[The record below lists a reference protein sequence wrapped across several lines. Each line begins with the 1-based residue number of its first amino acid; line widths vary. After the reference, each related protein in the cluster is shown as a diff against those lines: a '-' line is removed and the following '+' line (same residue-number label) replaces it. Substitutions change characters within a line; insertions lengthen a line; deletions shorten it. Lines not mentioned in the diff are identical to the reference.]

1 MKKEII
7 NILTLS
13 KGRMKTQAEEV
24 FKRKKFKIIQESERS
39 LIGAIKG
46 YPNIRVLYMN
56 ATEIIEALGRGI
68 GDIGISGK
76 DLWQESEQS
85 IQSNI
90 GLAKEYNWGKS
101 DLVVAVD
108 NMWLDCVN
116 PTDLEDISY
125 EFYQKKK
132 RLMRC
137 ATKFKN
143 LAHEW
148 FNSKGI
154 TQYELIT
161 SLGATEGANKL
172 GTADL
177 IVDLSSTG
185 ETLRQNNLK
194 VIDTILSS
202 SACLFYSKRSIKKKG
217 IKKILKLLSKN

>member
-1 MKKEII
+1 MTKEMIT
-7 NILTLS
+7 ILTLS
-13 KGRMKTQAEEV
+13 KGRMKAEAERV
-24 FKRKKFKIIQESERS
+24 FKKNQLRIIRESERS
-39 LIGAIKG
+39 LNGFIKG
-46 YPNIRVLYMN
+46 YSNIQILYMN
-56 ATEIIEALGRGI
+56 ATEIIEALGKGI

-76 DLWQESEQS
+76 DLWRESEQS

-90 GLAKEYNWGKS
+90 SLAKEYNWGKS

-185 ETLRQNNLK
+185 ETLKQNNLK
-194 VIDTILSS
+194 IIDTILSS
-202 SACLFYSKRSIKKKG
+202 SACLFYSKKSIKKKG
-217 IKKILKLLSKN
+217 VKNILKLLSRN